1 MIDKKITLYSAICD
15 SRFVQIFGFVILGLG
30 LGLQGPWGESGPQE
44 KNPFNKQAEFGPRV
58 LAHESS
64 PSMKKPD
71 PNLTCCHSY
80 SRYDNG
86 RGKEKRPQ

>member
-44 KNPFNKQAEFGPRV
+44 KNPFNKQAEFGP
-58 LAHESS
+58 
-64 PSMKKPD
+64 
-71 PNLTCCHSY
+71 
-80 SRYDNG
+80 
-86 RGKEKRPQ
+86 